1 MNLSQLGATQLRL
14 SPLMAAILGSLL
26 ISTLT
31 AALYAYRSFVSP
43 LVTDPAS
50 RLEWRVPTAVN
61 VSTAISASNK
71 VDTQTLTRPIFSKS
85 RRPSPRNDQQA
96 SSKAPATLP
105 PPPLPPG
112 LSLKAIVILGK
123 NKNAFVVC
131 NSLPDGKWMKE
142 GETIQGWTITTMH
155 DLNVILKNGDHSARL
170 ALDYAGTDQTPVDT
184 PVSKTVSD
192 PDFVTEARGRRG

>member
-26 ISTLT
+26 ISTST
-31 AALYAYRSFVSP
+31 AALYACRSLVSP

-50 RLEWRVPTAVN
+50 RPEWRAPTAVN
-61 VSTAISASNK
+61 VSTAVSASNK

-96 SSKAPATLP
+96 SSKAPPTLP

-123 NKNAFVVC
+123 DKNAFIVLQFA
-131 NSLPDGKWMKE
+131 S
-142 GETIQGWTITTMH
+142 
-155 DLNVILKNGDHSARL
+155 
-170 ALDYAGTDQTPVDT
+170 
-184 PVSKTVSD
+184 
-192 PDFVTEARGRRG
+192 